1 VDNTTGVKEEA
12 AMEKTWE
19 TFWTSGK
26 VTDYLGYRNAVETDD
41 QTRQRVRDNNGTVS
55 DGDGH
60 GFDSHAYQ

>member
-1 VDNTTGVKEEA
+1 
-12 AMEKTWE
+12 MEKTWE

-26 VTDYLGYRNAVETDD
+26 VTDYLGYRHAVETDD
-41 QTRQRVRDNNGTVS
+41 QTRQRVQDNNGTVS